1 MNSVSVGNSLYRN
14 YSSINNNSNVGGDL
28 IFLKND
34 PKKSYDKVNK
44 GFKDTN
50 WNKNI
55 ESLKVT
61 NRDN

>member
-14 YSSINNNSNVGGDL
+14 HSSINNNGNVGGDL
-28 IFLKND
+28 IFFKND
-34 PKKSYDKVNK
+34 PKQSYDKVNK